1 MNIENKRI
9 LELLESVLPFI
20 HGSISDYRDAKDYWE
35 TVEWL
40 NETIEQMQNET
51 PKGVL
56 KLDNSMFEIRLQ
68 MFRKGGSFVRKL
80 SELLATADIENQG
93 KLVEAFPDIFERY
106 DAYATLEAKSE
117 PTFPL

>member
-9 LELLESVLPFI
+9 LELLESLVTFV
-20 HGSISDYRDAKDYWE
+20 HGSINDYRDADDYRK

-51 PKGVL
+51 LKGIL

-68 MFRKGGSFVRKL
+68 MFRKGGPFVRKL
-80 SELLATADIENQG
+80 SELLATADLENQA
-93 KLVEAFPDIFERY
+93 KLIETFSDIFERY
-106 DAYATLEAKSE
+106 DAFATSEAKSE
-117 PTFPL
+117 PSFPL